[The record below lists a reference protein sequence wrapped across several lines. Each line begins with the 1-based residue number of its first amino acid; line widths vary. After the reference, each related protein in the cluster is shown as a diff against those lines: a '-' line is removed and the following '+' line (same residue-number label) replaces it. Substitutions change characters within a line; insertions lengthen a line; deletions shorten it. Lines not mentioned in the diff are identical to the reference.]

1 MQAWEN
7 HDGPAVIS
15 IDIYP
20 YNNEKKQTFRIDFAT
35 NTMVMTNDKGIEY
48 KGGVRFGT
56 YFATVVP
63 FYIWSDGFEPN
74 NSRKDVKNVWIM
86 IISIA
91 PPPGN
96 MFHPDYVYIYAVQQT
111 RNGTAKFDPA
121 LAYSTLA
128 QDVRKMGTKF
138 VHVRAIDGIEEN
150 KHKVMIPMRLMPAA
164 VPVDSP
170 ERTALLGLSL
180 CHASKFHRL
189 YLIACNLQANVCNCM
204 LQAMVLMYKQLAFDG
219 VLTPAQLKTKI
230 QFAAVEIEWYQERK
244 NWKQALFTMVDTTYS
259 KDLLMYFVPPID
271 KYTYMQIEAPTVLV
285 RYFLHLMSS
294 TFLPAPE
301 NPSIVIFYLFTVDS
315 TSDV

>member
-1 MQAWEN
+1 M
-7 HDGPAVIS
+7 
-15 IDIYP
+15 
-20 YNNEKKQTFRIDFAT
+20 T
-35 NTMVMTNDKGIEY
+35 MTNDKGNEY

-128 QDVRKMGTKF
+128 QDIRQMGTKF
-138 VHVRAIDGIEEN
+138 VHVRAIDGNEEN
-150 KHKVMIPMRLMPAA
+150 REKVMIPMRLMPAA

-170 ERTALLGLSL
+170 ERTAILWLSL

-189 YLIACNLQANVCNCM
+189 FLIACNLHAKVCNRM
-204 LQAMVLMYKQLAFDG
+204 LQAMVKLYNQLHFEG
-219 VLTPAQLKTKI
+219 NLTHAQHSTKI
-230 QFAAVEIEWYQERK
+230 QFVATEIEWYQQRDKE
-244 NWKQALFTMVDTTYS
+244 NWKQALCTMVHTKYQ
-259 KDLLMYFVPPID
+259 KDLLTYFVPPIN
-271 KYTYMQIEAPTVLV
+271 KNTYMQTEAPTVLV
-285 RYFLHLMSS
+285 RLKCLLSS
-294 TFLPAPE
+294 ELLPAPE
-301 NPSIVIFYLFTVDS
+301 NKSRFFILNPMCTR
-315 TSDV
+315 DV